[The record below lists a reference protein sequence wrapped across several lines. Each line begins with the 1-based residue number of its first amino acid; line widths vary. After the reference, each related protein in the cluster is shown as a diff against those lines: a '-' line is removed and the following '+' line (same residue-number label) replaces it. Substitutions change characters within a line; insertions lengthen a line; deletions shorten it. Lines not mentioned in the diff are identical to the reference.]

1 MPGTVMLNREQ
12 IAFFPPCCRPQEV
25 KGTLYNSRARIG
37 EFRHYLER
45 QEQGQQDYLL
55 SYTHSNK

>member
-1 MPGTVMLNREQ
+1 MPEKDDADVFLSV
-12 IAFFPPCCRPQEV
+12 PCLFRPQEV
-25 KGTLYNSRARIG
+25 KGTPHNCWLQIG
-37 EFRHYLER
+37 EFHHYLER